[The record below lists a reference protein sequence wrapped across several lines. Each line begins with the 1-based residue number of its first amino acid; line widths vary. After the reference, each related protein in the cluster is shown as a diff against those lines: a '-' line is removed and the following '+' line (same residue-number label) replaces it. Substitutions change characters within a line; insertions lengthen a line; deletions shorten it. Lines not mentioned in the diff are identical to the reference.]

1 VCVCGFKT
9 FIKPARMAAGRKCAQ
24 IYEATGLEKSAW
36 EDVDEQNVS
45 QSQPLSRAELASN
58 NRLAREW
65 VMYSN

>member
-1 VCVCGFKT
+1 
-9 FIKPARMAAGRKCAQ
+9 MAAGRKCAQ